1 MIVKLSTGGDMIT
14 PRSTTVSSRTVVEVF
29 GKIKEENDVRKTA
42 LPSAIILGRFNSPFH
57 AFLAKSYFGA
67 GHFYEV
73 VNSLAL
79 TKLPLFLALLNRGAA
94 NNSCY
99 APAVDN

>member
-1 MIVKLSTGGDMIT
+1 MFACCFSLPS
-14 PRSTTVSSRTVVEVF
+14 STTVSSRTVVEVF

-42 LPSAIILGRFNSPFH
+42 LPSAIIFGRFNSPFH
-57 AFLAKSYFGA
+57 AFLAKPYFGA

-79 TKLPLFLALLNRGAA
+79 TKLPFHAFIRTI
-94 NNSCY
+94 S
-99 APAVDN
+99 